1 MFVNDID
8 RLSPQINLYY
18 NGYSRHPSIFSGILT
33 FIIYAIIFAF
43 TISYFVEFAQKK
55 KPNVYYTQRYI
66 EDAGSY
72 PINNSSLFNFIQIF
86 NKNTNKAK
94 AVDFD
99 SVRII
104 GIQDSFENYMADND
118 LSKYNHWV
126 YGNCNND
133 SDTEGIGHLI
143 TQDYF
148 TQSACIRKYYNK
160 NEKIYYSTTDR
171 GFIWPYVSK
180 GNSNPDKT
188 SFGIILEKC
197 KNDALRG
204 KDCKSD
210 ADIENYIYS
219 SAINF
224 FVVDN
229 SIDLLNYKEPFDK
242 YLFPITN
249 NIHRNLISINNINFN
264 PALLKTHKGGIFD
277 MSKEENSYFFS
288 KNEKYT
294 INDEAIPSPN
304 TDTNTGTESGD
315 SGNNDGGE
323 ESEPPEETDD
333 PNNESNDDNEDD
345 STEGRLRNLDES
357 PADTP
362 SSTTST
368 QNNKVNTGIFAAFYL
383 VMQNH
388 QQFYERKYIK
398 FQDSL
403 GYIGGLSNVL
413 IFVSVLINSL
423 VSNYIKLL
431 DMEDL
436 TLKLE
441 FNIQPKK
448 PFKKSSNLMYPPK
461 RQYNYNKTRDEDNIY
476 NNSRQSSNYQR
487 LVKDSINICQKNN
500 YNDYEINFN
509 DDKTNMYKGV
519 FEKRNKI
526 LDEGQKKNKKK
537 NDYEEYKIKSSNNNM
552 NTDKKDD
559 YNDNDKLI
567 EKQNFTW
574 FQYLGY
580 MVTCKRNNDKI
591 LYYENLRKELLSEEN
606 IIKNHYELQKL
617 VKDKNIHNKENY

>member
-1 MFVNDID
+1 MFLNDID

-55 KPNVYYTQRYI
+55 KPNVYYTQKYI

-72 PINNSSLFNFIQIF
+72 PINNSSLFNFIQIL
-86 NKNTNKAK
+86 NKNTNRAK

-104 GIQDSFENYMADND
+104 GIQDSIENYMSSND
-118 LSKYNHWV
+118 LSLYSHWL
-126 YGNCNND
+126 YGNCNNN

-160 NEKIYYSTTDR
+160 NEKRYYSTTDH
-171 GFIWPYVSK
+171 GFIWPTVSK

-188 SFGIILEKC
+188 SFGIIMEKC
-197 KNDALRG
+197 KNDALRTLAG
-204 KDCKSD
+204 SGNCKSD
-210 ADIENYIYS
+210 TDIENYIYS
-219 SAINF
+219 SSINF
-224 FVVDN
+224 FVLDN
-229 SIDLLNYKEPFDK
+229 SIDVLNYKQPFDK
-242 YLFPITN
+242 YLYPITN

-277 MSKEENSYFFS
+277 MTKEENSYFFTN
-288 KNEKYT
+288 NEKYS
-294 INDEAIPSPN
+294 INDEAIPNPNPDTN
-304 TDTNTGTESGD
+304 TDTGGGENSGD
-315 SGNNDGGE
+315 DETDTSD
-323 ESEPPEETDD
+323 ESEEDQNDESSENDD
-333 PNNESNDDNEDD
+333 PDD
-345 STEGRLRNLDES
+345 SIETRLRNIEENT
-357 PADTP
+357 TP
-362 SSTTST
+362 TQTSST
-368 QNNKVNTGIFAAFYL
+368 QNNKINTGIFAAFYL
-383 VMQNH
+383 MMQNH
-388 QQFYERKYIK
+388 QQFYERKYLK

-413 IFVSVLINSL
+413 IFVSLLINSL

-441 FNIQPKK
+441 FNGLPKK
-448 PFKKSSNLMYPPK
+448 PLKKSSQLMYPPK
-461 RQYNYNKTRDEDNIY
+461 RQYYNSRTKDEDNIY
-476 NNSRQSSNYQR
+476 NNSNQSSNYQR
-487 LVKDSINICQKNN
+487 LFKDGINICKKGNN
-500 YNDYEINFN
+500 NDYEINFN
-509 DDKTNMYKGV
+509 DDKTEMYKGIFV
-519 FEKRNKI
+519 KRNKI
-526 LDEGQKKNKKK
+526 LDEGNNKNKK
-537 NDYEEYKIKSSNNNM
+537 NDYDEYKIKSSNNNM

-580 MVTCKRNNDKI
+580 MISCKRNNDKI

-606 IIKNHYELQKL
+606 IIKNHFELKSL
-617 VKDKNIHNKENY
+617 ILNKNKENY

>member
-1 MFVNDID
+1 MFLNDID

-55 KPNVYYTQRYI
+55 KPNVYYTQKYI
-66 EDAGSY
+66 EDTGSY
-72 PINNSSLFNFIQIF
+72 PINNSSLFNFIQIL
-86 NKNTNKAK
+86 NKNTNRAK

-104 GIQDSFENYMADND
+104 GIQDSIENYMSSND
-118 LSKYNHWV
+118 LSLYNHWL

-160 NEKIYYSTTDR
+160 NEKKYYSTTDH
-171 GFIWPYVSK
+171 GFIWPSISK

-188 SFGIILEKC
+188 SFGIIMEKC
-197 KNDALRG
+197 KNDALRTSAG
-204 KDCKSD
+204 SSNCKSD
-210 ADIENYIYS
+210 TDIENYIYS

-229 SIDLLNYKEPFDK
+229 SIDVLNYKQPFDK
-242 YLFPITN
+242 YLYPITN

-277 MSKEENSYFFS
+277 MTKEENSYFFS
-288 KNEKYT
+288 KNEKYS
-294 INDEAIPSPN
+294 INDEAIPNPNPDTN
-304 TDTNTGTESGD
+304 TDTGDEESGN
-315 SGNNDGGE
+315 SGGDD
-323 ESEPPEETDD
+323 ETDTSDD
-333 PNNESNDDNEDD
+333 PGDNPNDESNENDDPDD
-345 STEGRLRNLDES
+345 STETRLRNIEES
-357 PADTP
+357 TP
-362 SSTTST
+362 SHTPST

-383 VMQNH
+383 MMQNH
-388 QQFYERKYIK
+388 QQFYERKYLK

-413 IFVSVLINSL
+413 IFVSLLINSL

-436 TLKLE
+436 ALKLE
-441 FNIQPKK
+441 LNGIPKK
-448 PFKKSSNLMYPPK
+448 PYKKSSQLMFPPK
-461 RQYNYNKTRDEDNIY
+461 RQFYYNKTKDEDNIY
-476 NNSRQSSNYQR
+476 NSPNQSSNYQR
-487 LVKDSINICQKNN
+487 LVKDGINICKNVN
-500 YNDYEINFN
+500 NNDYEINFN
-509 DDKTNMYKGV
+509 DDKTEMYKGI
-519 FEKRNKI
+519 FLKRNKI
-526 LDEGQKKNKKK
+526 LDEGNNKIKKN
-537 NDYEEYKIKSSNNNM
+537 NYDEYKIKSSNNNM

-580 MVTCKRNNDKI
+580 MICCKRNNDKI

-606 IIKNHYELQKL
+606 IIKNHFELKSILQN
-617 VKDKNIHNKENY
+617 KNKGNY